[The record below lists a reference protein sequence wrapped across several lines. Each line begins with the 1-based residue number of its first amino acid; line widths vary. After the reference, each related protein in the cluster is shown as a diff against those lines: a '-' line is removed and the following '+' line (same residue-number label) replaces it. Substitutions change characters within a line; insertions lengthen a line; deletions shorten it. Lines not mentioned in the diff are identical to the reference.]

1 MKVFK
6 INTATNIS
14 GFYLLCLAASFSYR
28 DVLNGHINYV
38 QSRHQR
44 TEPTADQFMLYISD
58 GKHQSSAIPFYIIIK
73 PTNDE
78 SPDFLARNIGVSPT

>member
-1 MKVFK
+1 MGGLHV
-6 INTATNIS
+6 
-14 GFYLLCLAASFSYR
+14 LCLSASFSYR

-44 TEPTADQFMLYISD
+44 IEPTADQFMLYVSD
-58 GKHQSSAIPFYIIIK
+58 GEHQSSTIPFYIIIR

-78 SPDFLARNIGVSPT
+78 SPDFLSRNISVSLK